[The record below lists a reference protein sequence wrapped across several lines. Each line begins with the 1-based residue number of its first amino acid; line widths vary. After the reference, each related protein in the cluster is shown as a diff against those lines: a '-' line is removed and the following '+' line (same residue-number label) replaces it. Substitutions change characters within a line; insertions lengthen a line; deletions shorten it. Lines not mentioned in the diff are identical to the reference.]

1 MKKLPECRA
10 RWVAA
15 VAAAT
20 TLAMSSG
27 CSAPRSARTETAP
40 APAVIQI
47 SGQPV
52 ITVADDRSGASIVL
66 ERAQELLVRL
76 PIERTTPYRWSLVD
90 LKPGVLAAEE
100 SEFQG
105 AQVNDVLND
114 RSGVK
119 AWRFRPLAAGTV
131 VLTFDLRQP
140 RRLDPAVRTVS
151 YTVTVR

>member
-1 MKKLPECRA
+1 MKKFPQCRA

-15 VAAAT
+15 VIAAT
-20 TLAMSSG
+20 GLALLGG
-27 CSAPRSARTETAP
+27 CSAPRPARAETAS
-40 APAVIQI
+40 APTMIQVP
-47 SGQPV
+47 GQPV
-52 ITVADDRSGASIVL
+52 ITIADDQSGASIVL
-66 ERAQELLVRL
+66 ERAQELVVRL

-90 LKPGVLAAEE
+90 LKPGVLTAEE

-119 AWRFRPLAAGTV
+119 VWRFRPLVAGTV

-140 RRLDPAVRTVS
+140 RRLDPAVRTVT